1 MINAYTRSVSEF
13 LSLTQ
18 KLSSSHKSSLT
29 LVNLLSNI
37 QKSCTICVRR
47 SLSLSPL
54 SLSLSPLSLSPLS
67 LSLRSLSLRSL
78 SLSALSLSALSLSA
92 LSLSPLSLSLSLS
105 RPIILDG
112 LAGPGCSCRCW
123 LGCGCHARASFG
135 SKSGRGGRG
144 IWFKHIM
151 YTSMRG
157 HDCCTCLCLPVLAS
171 LSTVPFSFLG
181 PGIGRCTFHVERVND
196 ENKFR
201 ENITSAHDMVTL
213 PNILIS
219 KIEINQRNDIFF
231 DRNHVWDKLMD
242 MYEYG
247 CGCLIDVVGQGFDL
261 RILAVLAL
269 PLFAVSWALFN
280 VTWHQQCHVEKLN
293 QSTSKSSK
301 SSNLGR
307 CGEWPSDKW
316 FVLVR
321 VPRCGGS
328 TPLGFFLDYL
338 IEE

>member
-29 LVNLLSNI
+29 LVNLSSNI

-47 SLSLSPL
+47 SLSLSL
-54 SLSLSPLSLSPLS
+54 L
-67 LSLRSLSLRSL
+67 
-78 SLSALSLSALSLSA
+78 
-92 LSLSPLSLSLSLS
+92 

-151 YTSMRG
+151 YTSMLG

-201 ENITSAHDMVTL
+201 DNIISAHDMVTL
-213 PNILIS
+213 PNVLNS

-242 MYEYG
+242 MYGYG

-280 VTWHQQCHVEKLN
+280 VTWHQQC
-293 QSTSKSSK
+293 Q
-301 SSNLGR
+301 
-307 CGEWPSDKW
+307 C
-316 FVLVR
+316 
-321 VPRCGGS
+321 
-328 TPLGFFLDYL
+328 
-338 IEE
+338 